1 MKTTKASDLLNKVIN
16 AFEEADQML
25 HRSEL
30 IRSLDDARQLH
41 GRQTHL
47 RIRLQ
52 SELLSILF
60 FIFFP
65 SRNSTQTTV
74 MVT

>member
-1 MKTTKASDLLNKVIN
+1 MKTTKASDLLKKVK
-16 AFEEADQML
+16 AFEEADQMP

-30 IRSLDDARQLH
+30 MRSVDDARQLH

-47 RIRLQ
+47 RLQ
-52 SELLSILF
+52 SELLSILLFYF
-60 FIFFP
+60 FI